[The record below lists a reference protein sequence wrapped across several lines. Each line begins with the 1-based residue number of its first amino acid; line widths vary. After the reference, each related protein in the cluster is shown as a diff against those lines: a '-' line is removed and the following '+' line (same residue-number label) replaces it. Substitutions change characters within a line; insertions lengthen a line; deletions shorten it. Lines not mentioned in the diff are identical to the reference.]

1 MIKYITQDSYWTYQ
15 IDLECGSF
23 SVVVNGSMSRMKVDR
38 LITEAEVGGF
48 SAENVLRCL
57 EIALIIRRRDP
68 VVAIRWFMREC
79 GGLGNLQA
87 WIQTLI
93 KSQDYSTASK
103 VLGKLEKV
111 KELFGCLSESEK

>member
-1 MIKYITQDSYWTYQ
+1 MTQYIKQINFWSYQ
-15 IDLECGSF
+15 IDLQCGSF
-23 SVVVNGSMSRMKVDR
+23 TVVVNGNSSRMKMDR
-38 LITEAEVGGF
+38 LLRQTQSGGF
-48 SAENVLRCL
+48 SAENVLRCQ

-79 GGLGNLQA
+79 GGLGNLQT

-111 KELFGCLSESEK
+111 KDLFGDLSESEK